1 MLLKYSPHS
10 KHSQRA
16 FTVGIETI
24 GDCFDFGFGSSK
36 ERMRANDLGAEP
48 EEFGTRKL
56 CRCEKTFE
64 VHISNSKVFSELLS
78 GLLSETLLGGLYEAV
93 AVISERKI

>member
-1 MLLKYSPHS
+1 MLLKYSPQS
-10 KHSQRA
+10 KHSQRT
-16 FTVGIETI
+16 FILGIEAI

-36 ERMRANDLGAEP
+36 ERIRANDLGAEL
-48 EEFGTRKL
+48 ELDTRKL

-64 VHISNSKVFSELLS
+64 VHISNSKVFSELS

-93 AVISERKI
+93 AVISDRNI